1 MSPRHLPLLPSVT
14 DNGARVN
21 TSPLRGHSPCRS
33 RPQGAG
39 LGPPPPLQPATG
51 GGDSPNAHYPDVAS
65 RSGQHTTL
73 SLDGSAGAWGGGS
86 MLSLD
91 GSAGVCGGDSHWM
104 EVQAR
109 VGGTLSL
116 DGSAGAWW
124 GHACTREVQV
134 RGGGMLDAGC
144 AGVCHAVPGAGAGS
158 VGQGRATCG
167 MGSCSCTPHTTHHT
181 PRTMH
186 HTTRHTPCTM
196 LRTKMVAAATAPKQA
211 VAATAPKQAVAA
223 HSQQHLPPR
232 PPQARARVP
241 SPQRSPP
248 SSCPLPPPRYPRA
261 WAATCPTT
269 RAR

>member
-21 TSPLRGHSPCRS
+21 NSPLRGHSPCRS

-39 LGPPPPLQPATG
+39 LGPPPPLQPATW

-65 RSGQHTTL
+65 RSGQHT
-73 SLDGSAGAWGGGS
+73 
-86 MLSLD
+86 
-91 GSAGVCGGDSHWM
+91 
-104 EVQAR
+104 
-109 VGGTLSL
+109 TLSL

-167 MGSCSCTPHTTHHT
+167 LGSCSCTPHTTHHT